1 MPDDSV
7 ALLTLLVAPI
17 ASAGGTAMSVLLV
30 SVLVLGYVAL
40 WLIWRL
46 FFRGRA
52 DEDAPSAAA
61 ESSDPEPRDR

>member
-46 FFRGRA
+46 FFRGRG
-52 DEDAPSAAA
+52 DEDAPTAAA
-61 ESSDPEPRDR
+61 EVRDPEPRDR